1 MDTKSSKL
9 MIEDEDEENYT
20 IVEESKEE
28 DVSFNTRSN
37 IFGHGAVIQSPIQR
51 MGQGSG
57 MVLSGGLGSEDTRN
71 NPAVE

>member
-37 IFGHGAVIQSPIQR
+37 IFGHGAVIQSPI
-51 MGQGSG
+51 
-57 MVLSGGLGSEDTRN
+57 
-71 NPAVE
+71 

>member
-1 MDTKSSKL
+1 

-51 MGQGSG
+51 MGQHGGSG